1 MNKEAKTLL
10 KQNNARE
17 KEIFK
22 ENDEVYTNMVVYL
35 RGADITEYHQE
46 VVREDLIQMILDGQ
60 NRGDNIQKVMGENY
74 KEICDEI
81 IDAMPKKT
89 KRQKAMDI
97 LEMSLSVIWILGFIS
112 VAKMGISLWMHGAN
126 HWTYALSV
134 GDLLSWATIIVV
146 ANVLVNHVCKTAF
159 AEKKENKIVSYLTTW
174 GICFVV
180 LLLIVGCP
188 LFFDQA
194 FLQIPMV
201 TAGGIYAA
209 VFVVERVVSARK

>member
-1 MNKEAKTLL
+1 MNKTTKTLL
-10 KQNNARE
+10 KQNNHRE
-17 KEIFK
+17 KEILK
-22 ENDEVYTNMVVYL
+22 ENNEVYTNMVVYL

-60 NRGDNIQKVMGENY
+60 NRGDDIRKVMGENY

-89 KRQKAMDI
+89 KQQKAMDI
-97 LEMSLSVIWILGFIS
+97 LEMSLSVVWILGFIS
-112 VAKMGISLWMHGAN
+112 LIKLGISLWLNGASR
-126 HWTYALSV
+126 WTYSLSV

-159 AEKKENKIVSYLTTW
+159 AEKKGNKIISYLTTW
-174 GICFVV
+174 VLWFVI

-188 LFFDQA
+188 IFFDQA
-194 FLQIPMV
+194 VLQIPMV
-201 TAGGIYAA
+201 TAGVICGV
-209 VFVVERVVSARK
+209 VFVAERVVSARK